1 MVMTKSRNEKI
12 LENILGA
19 DNALQAPQ
27 SRIETLLQ
35 AILEQGDLSK
45 PTTAGTYV
53 LKVTV
58 VADEPVYEWAAI
70 DVG

>member
-1 MVMTKSRNEKI
+1 MTKSRNEKI

-19 DNALQAPQ
+19 DNQLQAPQ

-35 AILEQGDLSK
+35 AILEQGDISK
-45 PTTAGTYV
+45 PESAGTYALQV
-53 LKVTV
+53 SIVDD
-58 VADEPVYEWAAI
+58 APVYSWVAI